1 MSQNIQ
7 KQSADKK
14 TDLLYEN
21 LRNRFGDTNSGANG
35 YRFEQ
40 YFLKEQAMILSEISE
55 DDNIIVDLACGS
67 GLMVK
72 PLINANRLVVGLDF
86 NETACQDAKINNIQ
100 IIRGDVF
107 TIPLADSCVDLVI
120 NCQFLNQQPKYKAE
134 PLLIE
139 IYRIL
144 KPGGRLV
151 MVWRNDRAL
160 IHKLALFIY
169 RYIDK
174 LTGHP
179 EFPYYDNYIR
189 DLEHYCRRLG
199 FSTIR
204 KFLTFPL
211 FCWNFYDLN
220 TIGAKTLGASC
231 FIVVEK
237 PNNK

>member
-1 MSQNIQ
+1 MNRPQ
-7 KQSADKK
+7 ADTEVNK
-14 TDLLYEN
+14 LYGSI
-21 LRNRFGDTNSGANG
+21 RNRYGGRNSKANG
-35 YRFEQ
+35 YRLER
-40 YFLKEQAMILSEISE
+40 YFLKEQEMILSEIS
-55 DDNIIVDLACGS
+55 DDNKIIVDLACGS
-67 GLMVK
+67 GLMVR
-72 PLINANRLVVGLDF
+72 PLNKINRLVVGIDF
-86 NETACQDAKINNIQ
+86 NETACRDAQINLIE

-107 TIPLADSCVDLVI
+107 RFPLLNSSDDRVI
-120 NCQFLNQQPKYKAE
+120 NLQFLNSQSKDKDEY
-134 PLLIE
+134 LLNE
-139 IYRIL
+139 VYRIL
-144 KPGGRLV
+144 KPGWRLI
-151 MVWRNDRAL
+151 MVWRNDSAL
-160 IHKLALFIY
+160 IHKLAVFIY